1 MFKSAR
7 SRLRAAVF
15 ACAAALGL
23 GAYAAPTATAVWRS
37 NLGQSYT
44 IGGNTFGVTIPGNE
58 TKQAGVLNADGT
70 ITVANEWTG
79 FSSPYIGLSSANPT
93 AVSMLVKF
101 SGLSI
106 PESDAT
112 GVCLAA
118 MRDSSG
124 NEVGAVV
131 KASSTSLKAYYM
143 ENNAN
148 TTTEG
153 DVTGGENVVTQ
164 SGYMLFSYSTA
175 GGVKIYVGSDIAS
188 LAGGAMGSYKYGS
201 NTIERFSIGGDPAG
215 KVYTPSGMKIEE
227 VALFVGS
234 ALTNTDVADYAFPTL
249 DGETTALTMTEL
261 NTKIAADSNVIFTA
275 SPVVTLDVEPSAA
288 TKTYL
293 QSAAWNGTVLIKDA
307 DKNNIVPTA
316 YGNPNSTLK
325 LSGVKGYFAKA
336 KYGSSSTPAIELEDS
351 ETEGRVYGFW
361 NYDGYS
367 FNSYSGYPYV
377 HTPELKGSGSLV
389 ADKSGALKTLI
400 VVDKWSA
407 FTGKLQLA
415 PSGIVCFG
423 TGLPEQTEASSAAL
437 TAGSIRLSGTV
448 PASIGTWTV
457 GTAFTGSV
465 LTLTTAAN
473 ATTTAFLTD
482 STKWKGTCQ
491 LNWNHTSALDI
502 VNYGNANSVVEIVST
517 FSAYPTKNGGN
528 AAANLAAELKLSANW
543 TVANGW
549 DSQTTTFAKLSGTGN
564 LIVNGASS
572 GTTALP
578 YTITKIENFTGALG
592 GARGQFTIGTIVAS
606 EEPVGGTK
614 LVSLSNCTKT
624 PVLTNTTVEYNG
636 AAVEG
641 ITLEVKSDGIYVA
654 EATVDVT
661 VPVVANTV
669 VTVTVGGETVS
680 PTVEGG
686 NVYAVA
692 PGSVVTVTYAAA
704 DGYEISGTTVYTVDT
719 ANATTFEV
727 AADMVT
733 AQYVAQIKTGPTT
746 YENFTTLAAALDS
759 ENIAY
764 GITLLADVTENNVT
778 VDSAAIITGSHTINA
793 NVTIANGGQ
802 LQLMLATLNGTLTIQ
817 DGGTYVTLGGT
828 LGNVVVQDGG
838 IINLTTLSEDAA
850 PLTVSTLTVNGALTI
865 VSSYGLAERGKTYK
879 AISYITGNATIAEG
893 ASFNGSGE
901 WSASTT
907 VDGDNTVVCLE
918 ITKVAVVDGVYY
930 DTAQEAVEAAV
941 ASGKQAQFLVQP
953 GTVTLGAG
961 ETLVVKGGYQPT
973 VELDAGLSTPPYE
986 VESGYD
992 ITTGIYTYA
1001 VKSYVAQIGDD
1012 KYESIAAAV
1021 AAATSGQT
1029 VTMLADD
1036 RVSFTEDNLE
1046 LSIGKALTID
1056 GAGHTIY
1063 GVNDYTGGKGDHD
1076 IYISGSG
1083 DVTIKNVTLAEF
1095 GGAVANN
1102 MRTYPIWTGSAY
1114 TGTLTLD
1121 NVTVRNFNRTA
1132 FNLNGGTVV
1141 VKDCTITGDTSKDT
1155 YFQSGIEAYN
1165 ANVTV
1170 QGTTTITGTGSNLVD
1185 WPEAACLQ
1193 LGNPNGSVA
1202 GTGSITITGGTF
1214 TGDYGVI
1221 VASNASEVV
1230 SVTGGTFNGVLEVE
1244 DGEGGSLAISGGT
1257 FDAVVP
1263 EKYLAEGYEVL
1274 DNGDGTYG
1282 VREDKGWLYAA
1293 PGYWNYTGT
1302 WTEGAALGDDKVT
1315 ISDGATYS
1323 NRTASAGQLVTVA
1336 MTLSFDDVNDDADDF
1351 GDAKAAVRLA
1361 AGETDGT
1368 YQFQLYT
1375 SDGENKMWTN
1385 ATVGVTAT
1393 KEVDYNFVFVLDL
1406 TNKTYTA
1413 SIVSGTTTNA
1423 MTVGGAANILFACQT
1438 NVAPVQKIEF
1448 IGSGTVSSIEGSYED
1463 APVPEG
1469 FVENDEVTLSD
1480 GKATLTAAQATW
1492 LNQFG
1497 VKLTV
1502 AARLAELSSA
1512 QFTAAYLLNL
1522 DIMGTFSY
1530 TFNVTGFGFETVNE
1544 TECAV
1549 VTVTLTRTGA
1559 LTENEKA
1566 KPIVGTLKL
1575 KGTATLGTE
1584 FTVIDEATV
1593 ADDDFSEGN
1602 TTTITLDKGD
1612 AKFFQPVIE

>member
-1 MFKSAR
+1 MTK
-7 SRLRAAVF
+7 LIKWVAAA
-15 ACAAALGL
+15 ACALPLAAM
-23 GAYAAPTATAVWRS
+23 AAPTATAVWRS

-44 IGGNTFGVTIPGNE
+44 IGGNTFAVAPNGGALQE
-58 TKQAGVLNADGT
+58 DGT
-70 ITVANEWTG
+70 IKMGTENSKLGATIALPAG
-79 FSSPYIGLSSANPT
+79 TRS
-93 AVSMLVKF
+93 VSVLVKF
-101 SGLSI
+101 SNLSI
-106 PESDAT
+106 PTDQQYGTALAT
-112 GVCLAA
+112 IN
-118 MRDSSG
+118 DSSFH
-124 NEVGAVV
+124 EVGVAAANTSSLNTYWHENGSSTYEISAVYSPASPAVV
-131 KASSTSLKAYYM
+131 S
-143 ENNAN
+143 
-148 TTTEG
+148 
-153 DVTGGENVVTQ
+153 
-164 SGYMLFSYSTA
+164 SGYMLFSYAANT
-175 GGVKIYVGSDIAS
+175 GSRCYMGETIAS
-188 LAGGAMGSYKYGS
+188 LAGGENTTGHWS
-201 NTIERFSIGGDPAG
+201 NLDVQYVSIGGPTALQILDICDNL
-215 KVYTPSGMKIEE
+215 VIEE
-227 VALFVGS
+227 VALFVGNY
-234 ALTNTDVADYAFPTL
+234 LTNTDVADYAFPTL

-275 SPVVTLDVEPSAA
+275 SPVVTLDVEPSDA

-293 QSAAWNGTVLIKDA
+293 QSAAWNGTVLIKDT

-377 HTPELKGSGSLV
+377 HTPELKGSGSFV
-389 ADKSGALKTLI
+389 ADKSSGLKTLL
-400 VVDKWSA
+400 VVEKWSA

-423 TGLPEQTEASSAAL
+423 TGLPEQTDASSAAL

-448 PASIGTWTV
+448 PATIGTWTV

-491 LNWNHTSALDI
+491 LNWNHDGALDI

-517 FSAYPTKNGGN
+517 FSAYPTKNGGK
-528 AAANLAAELKLSANW
+528 AAPNFAAELKLSANW

-564 LIVNGASS
+564 LIVNGVSGGSS
-572 GTTALP
+572 AIP

-624 PVLTNTTVEYNG
+624 PVLTNTRVEYNG

-641 ITLEVKSDGIYVA
+641 IALEVKSDGIYVA
-654 EATVDVT
+654 VPATTVDITIPEVANATVSVT
-661 VPVVANTV
+661 ADGAAVTPVNGV
-669 VTVTVGGETVS
+669 VTVDIGA
-680 PTVEGG
+680 
-686 NVYAVA
+686 AV
-692 PGSVVTVTYAAA
+692 VVTYTAAE
-704 DGYEISGTTVYTVDT
+704 GY
-719 ANATTFEV
+719 
-727 AADMVT
+727 
-733 AQYVAQIKTGPTT
+733 QLTG
-746 YENFTTLAAALDS
+746 D
-759 ENIAY
+759 
-764 GITLLADVTENNVT
+764 
-778 VDSAAIITGSHTINA
+778 
-793 NVTIANGGQ
+793 
-802 LQLMLATLNGTLTIQ
+802 
-817 DGGTYVTLGGT
+817 
-828 LGNVVVQDGG
+828 
-838 IINLTTLSEDAA
+838 
-850 PLTVSTLTVNGALTI
+850 
-865 VSSYGLAERGKTYK
+865 
-879 AISYITGNATIAEG
+879 AISFTA
-893 ASFNGSGE
+893 
-901 WSASTT
+901 SASTT
-907 VDGDNTVVCLE
+907 TVDVSSISVAAIVANVTSADGQTTTPYTSAASAIATADDGETVTLLEATVTLTEVVAINKSITILSGNASGTTITGLNTSAYPTLDAADLTLGANVTVSAQLRVLSGE
-918 ITKVAVVDGVYY
+918 ATITHPTGKAPSYRPPTGYTSSSKNNGNGTTTITFYQQVY
-930 DTAQEAVEAAV
+930 VIAAGTNATLADENGNQLGSYTPV
-941 ASGKQAQFLVQP
+941 ASGDTFVF
-953 GTVTLGAG
+953 TVTPAAG
-961 ETLVVKGGYQPT
+961 CTLVRVTADG
-973 VELDAGLSTPPYE
+973 VELTPSEGKYSISIGSSN
-986 VESGYD
+986 VS
-992 ITTGIYTYA
+992 IYA
-1001 VKSYVAQIGDD
+1001 VAG
-1012 KYESIAAAV
+1012 AAV
-1021 AAATSGQT
+1021 VTGGDSDVYCGSLRAAVDAATSGQT

-1141 VKDCTITGDTSKDT
+1141 VKDCTITGDKSKDT

-1202 GTGSITITGGTF
+1202 GTGSITVTGGTF
-1214 TGDYGVI
+1214 TGDYGII
-1221 VASNASEVV
+1221 VASNASKVV

-1257 FDAVVP
+1257 FGAVVP
-1263 EKYLAEGYEVL
+1263 EEYLAEGYEVL

-1282 VREDKGWLYAA
+1282 VREDKGWVYSA

-1336 MTLSFDDVNDDADDF
+1336 MTLSFDDVNDDED
-1351 GDAKAAVRLA
+1351 GYEGAKAAIRLGAGA
-1361 AGETDGT
+1361 AEGA
-1368 YQFQLYT
+1368 YVFQLYT
-1375 SDGENKMWTN
+1375 YEGSAATWKN
-1385 ATVGVTAT
+1385 ATGFTPTVET
-1393 KEVDYNFVFVLDL
+1393 DYNVLFVLDL

-1413 SIVSGTTTNA
+1413 SIVSGTTTNVLSIGESITA
-1423 MTVGGAANILFACQT
+1423 IPFACQGEVT
-1438 NVAPVQKIEF
+1438 PVQTIDF
-1448 IGSGTVSSIEGSYED
+1448 VGSGTVSSIEGSYGD
-1463 APVPEG
+1463 APEQEG
-1469 FVENDEVTLSD
+1469 FVVDQVIGEV
-1480 GKATLTAAQATW
+1480 TLTAAQAAW
-1492 LNQFG
+1492 LNGQSNYDA
-1497 VKLTV
+1497 L
-1502 AARLAELSSA
+1502 AAKIAMM
-1512 QFTAAYLLNL
+1512 TATEFNDAYLLNL
-1522 DIMGTFSY
+1522 D
-1530 TFNVTGFGFETVNE
+1530 VTASNSGYVF
-1544 TECAV
+1544 AV
-1549 VTVTLTRTGA
+1549 TDIAVGDGEVDVTVKLTRTGA
-1559 LTENEKA
+1559 LTENEMA

-1575 KGTATLGTE
+1575 KGTAALGTA
-1584 FTVIDEATV
+1584 FTVLGETAVKFDAN
-1593 ADDDFSEGN
+1593 ADFSDDATE
-1602 TTTITLDKGD
+1602 TTVTVDTTETD
-1612 AKFFQPVIE
+1612 AKFYQAVIE